1 MFRQGGIFLGK
12 SMVYEFKFPDVGEGI
27 TEGEIVRWLVKEG
40 EIVKQDQAIGK
51 IETDK
56 AVVDMP
62 SPVAGKVVKIHFKA
76 GETVKVGQ
84 ILVTILEKGGS
95 VSPKKTIDADKIK
108 GGYTDKNAG
117 KGKYSGSVVGV
128 IDDGKEII
136 PASSEHKTSA
146 REKAITALPSVRK
159 LAKDLGVDLNK
170 FSMLGARITKEDV
183 EAASKKTV
191 PRVAKKYDLW
201 GYIERVPFKGIRKT
215 TAKNMVQSAYT
226 IPHVTHMDE
235 ADITELVKIREKEK
249 FNAKKKGIN
258 LTYTPF
264 IVKAVIAAL
273 KEHPLLNST
282 LNEENEEIVIK
293 KYYNIGIAVDIED
306 GLIVPVVKV
315 ADQKTLLQLGK
326 EMHDLSEKAK
336 NRTIDLGDL
345 KGGTFTITNIGVIG
359 GIFATPI
366 INYPEVA
373 ILATGKIHDK
383 PLVVNGRIEIRKVLP
398 LSLSFDHRI
407 IDGAEAARFV
417 NTLKGYLENAGLFA
431 GEVK

>member
-1 MFRQGGIFLGK
+1 M
-12 SMVYEFKFPDVGEGI
+12 
-27 TEGEIVRWLVKEG
+27 
-40 EIVKQDQAIGK
+40 
-51 IETDK
+51 
-56 AVVDMP
+56 
-62 SPVAGKVVKIHFKA
+62 
-76 GETVKVGQ
+76 
-84 ILVTILEKGGS
+84 
-95 VSPKKTIDADKIK
+95 
-108 GGYTDKNAG
+108 
-117 KGKYSGSVVGV
+117 
-128 IDDGKEII
+128 IDDGEEII
-136 PASSEHKTSA
+136 PASSEHKIPA
-146 REKAITALPSVRK
+146 GEKAITVLPSVRK

-170 FSMLGARITKEDV
+170 FPVSGARITKEDV
-183 EAASKKTV
+183 NAVAKTV
-191 PRVAKKYDLW
+191 PRVVKKYDLW
-201 GYIERVPFKGIRKT
+201 GYVERVPFKGIRKT

-249 FNAKKKGIN
+249 FNAGKKGIN
-258 LTYTPF
+258 ITYTPF

-282 LNEENEEIVIK
+282 LDEENGEIIIK

-366 INYPEVA
+366 INYPEAA

-383 PLVVNGRIEIRKVLP
+383 PLVVNGSIEIRKVLP

-417 NTLKGYLENAGLFA
+417 NTLKGYLEDAGLFA